1 MPNRER
7 QTWRAGRQR
16 PVCLRGQGGLTVHAR
31 QGAVTRGQKPSKRG
45 YLFGFGIAEESY
57 RIMIYAT
64 AAHGLPTDGP
74 FDEDT
79 GLGFVPQRS
88 GH

>member
-1 MPNRER
+1 
-7 QTWRAGRQR
+7 
-16 PVCLRGQGGLTVHAR
+16 VHAR

-64 AAHGLPTDGP
+64 AAHGLCLPTAP
-74 FDEDT
+74 ST
-79 GLGFVPQRS
+79 RTPAWVSCRS
-88 GH
+88 GQATNYLLGRSRARQEGHRARSRGLRRA

>member
-1 MPNRER
+1 
-7 QTWRAGRQR
+7 
-16 PVCLRGQGGLTVHAR
+16 
-31 QGAVTRGQKPSKRG
+31 VTRGQKPSKRG